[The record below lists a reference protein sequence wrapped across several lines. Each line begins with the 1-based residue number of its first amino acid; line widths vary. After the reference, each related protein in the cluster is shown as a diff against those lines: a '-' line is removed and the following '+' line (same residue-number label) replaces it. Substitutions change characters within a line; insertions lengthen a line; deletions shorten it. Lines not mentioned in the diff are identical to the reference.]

1 MDEFCYSG
9 WYRAATHME
18 GDARYSCPAL
28 RGARWSAAAGDH
40 ESYLFQFNQP
50 LHAEFPFAQHGAEI
64 DYFWGGKLDTAVG
77 AAMMH
82 TVSLLSPGFATDTLH

>member
-1 MDEFCYSG
+1 MPP
-9 WYRAATHME
+9 R
-18 GDARYSCPAL
+18 R

-40 ESYLFQFNQP
+40 ESYLFTFNQP
-50 LHAEFPFAQHGAEI
+50 FRAEFPFAQHGAEI

-82 TVSLLSPGFATDTLH
+82 AVSFASVAPKLVAKSAD